1 MRAAPSDR
9 DLVVIEEML
18 APPPLHDARSSLE
31 FWERRRSSLPLYR
44 LSARRE
50 ARIMAARWHDRVRA
64 AELARFEAT
73 LVGRLLGRF
82 GIARLWFGRPRVGRG
97 GFVSIAWAVGTRRY
111 RPVVGGR
118 AAAFVFA
125 LAALTALILIAQS

>member
-1 MRAAPSDR
+1 MRAAASDR

-18 APPPLHDARSSLE
+18 APPPLDDARSSLE

-50 ARIMAARWHDRVRA
+50 ARVMAARWHERVRA
-64 AELARFEAT
+64 AELALFEAT
-73 LVGRLLGRF
+73 LFGRLLGKF
-82 GIARLWFGRPRVGRG
+82 GVSRLWFGRPRGRG
-97 GFVSIAWAVGTRRY
+97 ILFSIAWAVGTRRY

-118 AAAFVFA
+118 ATAFVCA